1 MATPPHNPGS
11 GYRLT
16 SDFGFRV
23 RNGKLEYH
31 PGIDWGADLGTPV
44 SAAGDGKVIFAAKN
58 NGGYGN
64 TVILEHINSEGRVVL
79 TMYNHLKD
87 GSISVKVGDT
97 VLAGQK
103 IGEVGGTSGRYKTV
117 VDPVTKIESRVEIIY
132 LPHLHFEVMFPPAG
146 FKLPA
151 GTGIPF
157 ALPRMDPNF
166 SFDLPTKGVYGY
178 GALSG
183 LLFGGNVPWFKDVSG
198 QFTSAQQF
206 VPRRDP
212 LTLDLDND
220 SIETVGVDQ
229 SNPIYFD
236 HDGDGNKT
244 STGWILPDDG
254 FLVLDR
260 NSNETIDNGTELFG
274 DSTPISDGQGG
285 TRKAID
291 GFEALQAEDTNT
303 DGVVN
308 ANDANFANLRIW
320 RDLNQDGIS
329 QGDELFTLQS
339 LGIASINVTKTEN
352 NTLLAN
358 GNVIADLGTFTRSDG
373 TSGSLGV
380 TGNLG
385 DVDLREDTFNSQFS
399 DSIPITPEVANLP
412 VMKGSGQVR
421 DLQEA
426 ASLSPVLA
434 TLLNTY
440 SHAATRDEQLALL
453 DDLINAWGA
462 TSTMATTATG
472 AYAGHPLT
480 ILFEGVAP
488 GSAQYESWLE
498 KLTILER
505 FNGQTFRAVPPG
517 NQAISLVFTSGH
529 MRPLQQSYQA
539 LQRSVYLSLFVQ
551 TRGNE
556 LLSAVGQGIDDIGN
570 VTIDF
575 TSMEELLAGR
585 LAVSL
590 EAGLLDLVDL
600 INAAGP
606 QLSSLGWY
614 GAEYIANII
623 ENNDLSPA
631 LLDRLAA
638 EGISFLG
645 TNQTDY
651 SGRDD
656 IADVIIGNPANNHIM
671 GRSGDDQIVGGY
683 GNDVLDGGEGDDF
696 LEGGV
701 GNDRLAGFTGS
712 DTYYFS
718 RGSGRDVV
726 HEIGDNV
733 GDIDTVVL
741 DGLTPAEVRFR
752 RIGPNLMIESPST
765 GDVLTIL
772 DHFRPDSNA
781 SQIEQIVFSNGEQW
795 DIAEISQ
802 RVITGSE
809 FDDVLT
815 GTGNGDVL
823 SGYGGQDLIIGL
835 GGDDV
840 VDGGAGNDFFSS
852 ANYPYDYRSIDQ
864 SEGIYGLYFSRFA
877 DIPDTANGNDTY
889 LFGRGY
895 GQDIIVDRDSSP
907 TNVDVIR
914 LADDVMPSDVVLV
927 RQEDDLLLRIVDSGD
942 SLTVKRWFYQNES
955 PDWRVE
961 EIRFAE
967 GTAWNVYDIQRA
979 VLLSASTPGHDEI
992 SGFSTDDTIRPLG
1005 GNDIIRGRLGDDY
1018 LDGGEGDDRLY
1029 GDGGN
1034 DTLTGGAGYDALFGG
1049 AGNDTYLFNRG
1060 DGADYID
1067 DFDGTAGNHDAIVF
1081 GSDISPDQ
1089 VTVSR
1094 FGHDLWFS
1102 IDGTSD
1108 SLQVWFWF
1116 YNDRPDG
1123 QIEEA
1128 RFADGTV
1135 WDVATLKTLVLGGT
1149 PADDYIVGY
1158 QTDDVIQ
1165 GRDGNDLLF
1174 GLSGDDSISG
1184 DNGSDQLYGEEGND
1198 QLFGGDGSDLLAGG
1212 KGDDILDGGS
1222 GNDRLYGG
1230 NSWRSSIYDPTS
1242 NGNDTYRFGRGQG
1255 TDTIV
1260 DIDGVAGNHDVISF
1274 NSDTLPDDVIVRRTG
1289 NDLHLRI
1296 AGADDNLFVSNFFS
1310 GSENR
1315 IEEVRFAD
1323 GTVWDVPTLYARGL
1337 IPTSLDDAITGY
1349 ATNDIITGLDGADVL
1364 LGMEGDDQLDGG
1376 LGDDDLDGG
1385 AGSDVYA
1392 HGAGQGNDVIRDSGA
1407 PTAGTDTVLLNG
1419 LLPDDVTLS
1428 LAGPDLVVQIN
1439 ATGEQLALVGWQDGT
1454 NGIEQLVFGDGT
1466 VWDEATIRSYPFT
1479 GTADDDYLEGTDGP
1493 DILDGGA
1500 GNDTIN
1506 GRNGNDRL
1514 YGGTGDDYLYA
1525 YGNTYF
1531 DGGAGND
1538 QISAGQGNDTYLI
1551 SNDGFD
1557 VIRDDGG
1564 ANTML
1569 FAPGITLADLSIQA
1583 HRVIVSGDGDF
1594 EVTQIAVGIGDGTG
1608 AYYSSEVYVYSD
1620 EVGGYLYGGVPASLQ
1635 FVFADGTTLTQEDIF
1650 AQADGGLIGNH
1661 QGTTGNDVL
1670 IGSVADDQLE
1680 ADDGDDVISG
1690 RGGNDSLSGWGGND
1704 LISGGSGNDDI
1715 SGDWGDDVLAGGKG
1729 HDWIYGGSENDVYLF
1744 NRGDGNDGIN
1754 NWESP
1759 TDLDTISFGL
1769 GIQPNDVHGHV
1780 DSNGNLILT
1789 FGGSDSITIYW
1800 FDSYN
1805 GNAII
1810 PEAVVERVQFVSPDG
1825 TRVFDFA
1832 AIVESLSADLLSA
1845 DAANP
1850 VALFTP
1856 ATAGFELTGTV
1867 APVSEEH
1874 VIAYG
1879 LTGDLFALAAQH
1891 TGGVSTDDIIRGT
1904 AGDDTVT
1911 DSGGNNTIL
1920 AGDGNNVVTTGGGDD
1935 VITTGR
1941 GNDVI
1946 VAGDG
1951 RDRINAGAGNDAIT
1965 GGLSDDTL
1973 IGGAGND
1980 SYFFNLGDGVDVI
1993 DDLAG
1998 AGEGNRVVFGPGITP
2013 DDLKLSY
2020 DGSMLA
2026 IDVGTGGDG
2035 LRLSNFDS
2043 SNPLGAHAIE
2053 TFEFADGSVL
2063 THAELIGRG
2072 IGFTGTGTDD
2082 LLIGTGVADHI
2093 AALGGNDVIVGGV
2106 GNDLLNGGSGND
2118 LYVFNLG
2125 DGVDTIVDR
2134 ASPGVGNTVVFGPG
2148 ISSADLVLRLDTAGT
2163 SPALVV
2169 QVGAGGDSIRLEG
2182 FNPDDAVGSHAVETF
2197 RFADGTSLSYDQLLS
2212 LGIAVNGTSTTES
2225 LTGTSVRDRLTGA
2238 GGNDALAGGEGD
2250 DAYFVNAGDG
2260 VVSITDT
2267 SSPFDPNTVIFGSG
2281 ITPESLQLDLDA
2293 ATGELILRV
2302 GQAGDAVRLSGF
2314 NPTDPYGD
2322 RAVEFYRFAD
2332 GTVLT
2337 YSQLI
2342 DRGFDVLGTDA
2353 NDDLRGTSTTDRITG
2368 SAGHDLISGGA
2379 GGDFASGGAGDDTY
2393 VYRIGD
2399 GILTID
2405 DLATIGEGNTLEFGE
2420 GIALADLRNR
2430 LSYLPP
2436 APGQDYGTFIIRI
2449 GEGTG
2454 DEVRL
2459 ANFNPDDA
2467 DLGAHAVDLFRFA
2480 DGTTVNYRQLV
2491 QNTFIVQGDTGDDSL
2506 RGTNL
2511 TDRLY
2516 GYEGSDTLR
2525 GQLGNDTLTGGTGND
2540 ELHGEEGDDTYVFN
2554 LGDGIDTIHETA
2566 NPAAPNRIVFGAGIA
2581 LSDLRFE
2588 QVGNLLT
2595 IQYGSLGDAIRLPNF
2610 NFSNVGGT
2618 VVVTTLEFGNG
2629 STADLA
2635 TLMNQ
2640 SPVLDTPL
2648 ADTTVRVED
2657 VLSYAVPAGAF
2668 SDPDVG
2674 DTLSYSA
2681 SLADGSALPAWVQFD
2696 ASNGSFT
2703 GTPALGDLGA
2713 LDVRVTAT
2721 DALGLS
2727 VSDNFTLS
2735 VVPRNRAPEVAQPL
2749 ADLAVDEDVA
2759 AILTVPADAFVD
2771 PDADDT
2777 LTYTATLADGT
2788 ALPTWLTF
2796 DADTRTFTGTPTNGD
2811 VGALDIRVTVTD
2823 REGAS
2828 VSDAFTLTVNNVND
2842 APVLANA
2849 LADRSTTEGQ
2859 AFSFTLDPATFADD
2873 DAIHGDTLSF
2883 SATLADGSALPG
2895 WLSFDS
2901 SSQTFSGTSPDD
2913 STVTGTDG
2921 DDVMVSDDVD
2931 TVHTLRVTATDTG
2944 GLSVS
2949 DDFALTVHDASPDDV
2964 YDGRGGNDMLDTG
2977 LGNDT
2982 LTGGTGHD
2990 TLLGGVGN
2998 DTYIY
3003 NPGDGLDAL
3012 TDTDGVDTLRFGNGI
3027 TAEQVVVRLD
3037 TAAGLARLR
3046 FLDADGCESTDQ
3058 GIDIT
3063 LNADGSLP
3071 IETIRFADGGALSPA
3086 DLVIQSLVW
3095 YGTNQADVLTAGR
3108 HDDTIHGGNGQD
3120 VLTSGSGNDTL
3131 YGENGND
3138 RLYGQGGNDTLTG
3151 GRGDDLLDGGCGDD
3165 ILVADQGE
3173 DTLIGGQ
3180 GNDTIL
3186 LGQGEHTIRFG
3197 TGDGQD
3203 TIRRPTSDDDAEA
3216 EVVFGP
3222 GIDPNKLW
3230 FARSGND
3237 LTVQL
3242 LGTGDGMTLEG
3253 WYNAKHKPI
3262 EEFQTADG
3270 SELEGKQIER
3280 LVQAMAQF
3288 APSLS
3293 ADGTLPTDQQ
3303 QELNAV
3309 IAAAWESGH

>member
-1 MATPPHNPGS
+1 MNLGS
-11 GYRLT
+11 GIAASDVSVELGGEDLYLRFSNSPADQVILT
-16 SDFGFRV
+16 GWLR
-23 RNGKLEYH
+23 
-31 PGIDWGADLGTPV
+31 
-44 SAAGDGKVIFAAKN
+44 SAA
-58 NGGYGN
+58 
-64 TVILEHINSEGRVVL
+64 
-79 TMYNHLKD
+79 
-87 GSISVKVGDT
+87 
-97 VLAGQK
+97 
-103 IGEVGGTSGRYKTV
+103 
-117 VDPVTKIESRVEIIY
+117 
-132 LPHLHFEVMFPPAG
+132 
-146 FKLPA
+146 
-151 GTGIPF
+151 
-157 ALPRMDPNF
+157 
-166 SFDLPTKGVYGY
+166 
-178 GALSG
+178 
-183 LLFGGNVPWFKDVSG
+183 
-198 QFTSAQQF
+198 
-206 VPRRDP
+206 
-212 LTLDLDND
+212 DN
-220 SIETVGVDQ
+220 
-229 SNPIYFD
+229 
-236 HDGDGNKT
+236 
-244 STGWILPDDG
+244 
-254 FLVLDR
+254 
-260 NSNETIDNGTELFG
+260 
-274 DSTPISDGQGG
+274 
-285 TRKAID
+285 
-291 GFEALQAEDTNT
+291 
-303 DGVVN
+303 
-308 ANDANFANLRIW
+308 
-320 RDLNQDGIS
+320 
-329 QGDELFTLQS
+329 
-339 LGIASINVTKTEN
+339 
-352 NTLLAN
+352 
-358 GNVIADLGTFTRSDG
+358 
-373 TSGSLGV
+373 
-380 TGNLG
+380 
-385 DVDLREDTFNSQFS
+385 
-399 DSIPITPEVANLP
+399 
-412 VMKGSGQVR
+412 
-421 DLQEA
+421 
-426 ASLSPVLA
+426 
-434 TLLNTY
+434 
-440 SHAATRDEQLALL
+440 
-453 DDLINAWGA
+453 
-462 TSTMATTATG
+462 
-472 AYAGHPLT
+472 
-480 ILFEGVAP
+480 
-488 GSAQYESWLE
+488 
-498 KLTILER
+498 
-505 FNGQTFRAVPPG
+505 
-517 NQAISLVFTSGH
+517 
-529 MRPLQQSYQA
+529 
-539 LQRSVYLSLFVQ
+539 
-551 TRGNE
+551 
-556 LLSAVGQGIDDIGN
+556 
-570 VTIDF
+570 
-575 TSMEELLAGR
+575 
-585 LAVSL
+585 
-590 EAGLLDLVDL
+590 
-600 INAAGP
+600 
-606 QLSSLGWY
+606 
-614 GAEYIANII
+614 
-623 ENNDLSPA
+623 
-631 LLDRLAA
+631 
-638 EGISFLG
+638 
-645 TNQTDY
+645 
-651 SGRDD
+651 
-656 IADVIIGNPANNHIM
+656 
-671 GRSGDDQIVGGY
+671 
-683 GNDVLDGGEGDDF
+683 
-696 LEGGV
+696 
-701 GNDRLAGFTGS
+701 
-712 DTYYFS
+712 
-718 RGSGRDVV
+718 
-726 HEIGDNV
+726 
-733 GDIDTVVL
+733 
-741 DGLTPAEVRFR
+741 
-752 RIGPNLMIESPST
+752 
-765 GDVLTIL
+765 
-772 DHFRPDSNA
+772 
-781 SQIEQIVFSNGEQW
+781 IEQIRFFDGTIW
-795 DIAEISQ
+795 DTAYI
-802 RVITGSE
+802 GSL
-809 FDDVLT
+809 FNNPT
-815 GTGNGDVL
+815 
-823 SGYGGQDLIIGL
+823 
-835 GGDDV
+835 GDD
-840 VDGGAGNDFFSS
+840 
-852 ANYPYDYRSIDQ
+852 DY
-864 SEGIYGLYFSRFA
+864 
-877 DIPDTANGNDTY
+877 
-889 LFGRGY
+889 
-895 GQDIIVDRDSSP
+895 
-907 TNVDVIR
+907 
-914 LADDVMPSDVVLV
+914 LV
-927 RQEDDLLLRIVDSGD
+927 GTPGTDLLNG
-942 SLTVKRWFYQNES
+942 
-955 PDWRVE
+955 
-961 EIRFAE
+961 
-967 GTAWNVYDIQRA
+967 G
-979 VLLSASTPGHDEI
+979 
-992 SGFSTDDTIRPLG
+992 G
-1005 GNDIIRGRLGDDY
+1005 GNDIILGGGESDNLYGGDGNDFLYGDFGSLYGSGVLAAGNDVLIGGAGDDQLAGEDANDLLDGGTGNDILYGGAGDDRLLGGDGDDY
-1018 LDGGEGDDRLY
+1018 L
-1029 GDGGN
+1029 
-1034 DTLTGGAGYDALFGG
+1034 
-1049 AGNDTYLFNRG
+1049 
-1060 DGADYID
+1060 
-1067 DFDGTAGNHDAIVF
+1067 
-1081 GSDISPDQ
+1081 
-1089 VTVSR
+1089 
-1094 FGHDLWFS
+1094 
-1102 IDGTSD
+1102 
-1108 SLQVWFWF
+1108 
-1116 YNDRPDG
+1116 
-1123 QIEEA
+1123 
-1128 RFADGTV
+1128 
-1135 WDVATLKTLVLGGT
+1135 
-1149 PADDYIVGY
+1149 
-1158 QTDDVIQ
+1158 
-1165 GRDGNDLLF
+1165 
-1174 GLSGDDSISG
+1174 
-1184 DNGSDQLYGEEGND
+1184 
-1198 QLFGGDGSDLLAGG
+1198 
-1212 KGDDILDGGS
+1212 
-1222 GNDRLYGG
+1222 
-1230 NSWRSSIYDPTS
+1230 
-1242 NGNDTYRFGRGQG
+1242 
-1255 TDTIV
+1255 
-1260 DIDGVAGNHDVISF
+1260 
-1274 NSDTLPDDVIVRRTG
+1274 
-1289 NDLHLRI
+1289 
-1296 AGADDNLFVSNFFS
+1296 
-1310 GSENR
+1310 
-1315 IEEVRFAD
+1315 
-1323 GTVWDVPTLYARGL
+1323 
-1337 IPTSLDDAITGY
+1337 
-1349 ATNDIITGLDGADVL
+1349 
-1364 LGMEGDDQLDGG
+1364 
-1376 LGDDDLDGG
+1376 LGD
-1385 AGSDVYA
+1385 S
-1392 HGAGQGNDVIRDSGA
+1392 
-1407 PTAGTDTVLLNG
+1407 
-1419 LLPDDVTLS
+1419 
-1428 LAGPDLVVQIN
+1428 
-1439 ATGEQLALVGWQDGT
+1439 GT
-1454 NGIEQLVFGDGT
+1454 NV
-1466 VWDEATIRSYPFT
+1466 
-1479 GTADDDYLEGTDGP
+1479 
-1493 DILDGGA
+1493 
-1500 GNDTIN
+1500 
-1506 GRNGNDRL
+1506 
-1514 YGGTGDDYLYA
+1514 
-1525 YGNTYF
+1525 F

-1538 QISAGQGNDTYLI
+1538 ILDAISTNEDQYSTNAELNNTYIITRGGGVDTILTEDALTSIYGDVLSQAQSDLDALSLFTGDVYTTDFYAAQYFANGSRLSDLPQELFDKLWVMSPTYGGPYFSQFGIPIGLSPEEAQATITALADWLSRSDSIQFGQAISPDDLQIRIGRNEYNNPQLYIGIGNDEGVVINAYGNSIESIALRRFTFADGQELSLEQILARGTIASEATGADDFLQGIPVDDFIDGQGGNDQIEGLAGNDTLWG
-1551 SNDGFD
+1551 SDG
-1557 VIRDDGG
+1557 
-1564 ANTML
+1564 N
-1569 FAPGITLADLSIQA
+1569 
-1583 HRVIVSGDGDF
+1583 
-1594 EVTQIAVGIGDGTG
+1594 
-1608 AYYSSEVYVYSD
+1608 
-1620 EVGGYLYGGVPASLQ
+1620 
-1635 FVFADGTTLTQEDIF
+1635 
-1650 AQADGGLIGNH
+1650 
-1661 QGTTGNDVL
+1661 
-1670 IGSVADDQLE
+1670 
-1680 ADDGDDVISG
+1680 DVISG
-1690 RGGNDSLSGWGGND
+1690 GA
-1704 LISGGSGNDDI
+1704 GNDDLAG
-1715 SGDWGDDVLAGGKG
+1715 SQGDDILAGAKG
-1729 HDWIYGGSENDVYLF
+1729 DDLIYGGSENDVYLF
-1744 NRGDGNDGIN
+1744 NRGDGHDLIN

-1759 TDLDTISFGL
+1759 ADLDIISFGL
-1769 GIQPNDVHGHV
+1769 GIQPGDVHGHV
-1780 DSNGNLILT
+1780 DSEGRLVLT
-1789 FGGSDSITIYW
+1789 FGGDDSITLYW
-1800 FDSYN
+1800 FDTYN
-1805 GNAII
+1805 GNAIL
-1810 PEAVVERVQFVSPDG
+1810 PEAIVERVQFVAKDG

-1832 AIVESLSADLLSA
+1832 GIVATLATGLLLA

-1879 LTGDLFALAAQH
+1879 LTGDLFAVAAQH
-1891 TGGVSTDDIIRGT
+1891 TGGTGTNDTIRGT
-1904 AGDDTVT
+1904 AGDDTIT
-1911 DSGGNNTIL
+1911 DLGGDNTIL
-1920 AGDGNNVVTTGGGDD
+1920 AGDGNNVVTTGGGNDT
-1935 VITTGR
+1935 ITTGS
-1941 GNDVI
+1941 GNDTI
-1946 VAGDG
+1946 A
-1951 RDRINAGAGNDAIT
+1951 AGAGMDRM
-1965 GGLSDDTL
+1965 S
-1973 IGGAGND
+1973 GGAGND
-1980 SYFFNLGDGVDVI
+1980 TYYFNLGDGVDLI

-1998 AGEGNRVVFGPGITP
+1998 PGEGNRVVFGAGIAPG
-2013 DDLKLSY
+2013 DLTLSFT
-2020 DGSMLA
+2020 DSTLA
-2026 IDVGTGGDG
+2026 INVGAGGEVAPGSSLPRDPRLDPIGDG
-2035 LRLSNFDS
+2035 LRLSNFDP
-2043 SNPLGAHAIE
+2043 SNPLGTHAIDS
-2053 TFEFADGSVL
+2053 FEFSDGTVL
-2063 THAELIGRG
+2063 SYAELIGHG
-2072 IGFTGTGTDD
+2072 LGLAGTGTDD
-2082 LLIGTGVADHI
+2082 LLIGTGVADRI
-2093 AALGGNDVIVGGV
+2093 DAQGGNDVIVGGA
-2106 GNDLLNGGSGND
+2106 GNDLLDGGSGND

-2125 DGVDTIVDR
+2125 DGVDTILDR
-2134 ASPGVGNTVVFGPG
+2134 ASPGVGNSVVFGPG
-2148 ISSADLVLRLDTAGT
+2148 ITSADLALELDTTGA
-2163 SPALVV
+2163 SPALLIH
-2169 QVGAGGDSIRLEG
+2169 VGNGGEVANGPSLARDPRLGPIGDAIRLDG
-2182 FNPDDAVGSHAVETF
+2182 FNPEDATGPRAVETF

-2212 LGIAVNGTSTTES
+2212 LGIAVNGTTAQES
-2225 LTGTSVRDRLTGA
+2225 LTGTSVRDRLSGA
-2238 GGNDALAGGEGD
+2238 GGNDRLTGGEGD
-2250 DAYFVNAGDG
+2250 DAYFFNAGDG
-2260 VVSITDT
+2260 VVSINDT
-2267 SSPFDPNTVIFGSG
+2267 SSPFDPNTVVFGSG
-2281 ITPESLQLDLDA
+2281 ITPENLQLDLDA

-2302 GQAGDAVRLSGF
+2302 GLAGDAVRLSGF
-2314 NPTDPYGD
+2314 NPDDPYG
-2322 RAVEFYRFAD
+2322 AHAIEFYRFTD

-2342 DRGFDVLGTDA
+2342 DRGFDVLGTNG
-2353 NDDLRGTSTTDRITG
+2353 NDDLPGTATADRITG
-2368 SAGHDLISGGA
+2368 SAGHDLIRGGA
-2379 GGDFASGGAGDDTY
+2379 GGDSAAGGAGDDTY